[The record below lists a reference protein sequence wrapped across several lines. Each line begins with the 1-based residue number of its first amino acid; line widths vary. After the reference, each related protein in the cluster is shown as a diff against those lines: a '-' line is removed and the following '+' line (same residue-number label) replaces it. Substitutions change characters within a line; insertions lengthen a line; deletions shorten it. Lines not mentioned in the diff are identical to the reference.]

1 MTRTVLL
8 IDDHELIRQGL
19 CRAFERSG
27 DFTVLGEAGN
37 IADGVSLVQGLH
49 PDVVV
54 IDVRLPD
61 GSGLDATKQ
70 LRRAWPDLGIVVL
83 TMYSAD
89 DQLFL
94 ALDAGASAFVLKD
107 AHSDDVVAA
116 ARHASVSPHSFAA
129 KDLAAALRRR
139 NTPSGPQLS
148 GREREVLDLLASGL
162 GVAAI
167 ARTLFISESTIKTHI
182 SKLYEKLGASNR
194 AQAIMRAVHS
204 GLISHEASTNVGHK

>member
-1 MTRTVLL
+1 LL

-129 KDLAAALRRR
+129 KDLAGALRRR

-148 GREREVLDLLASGL
+148 GREREVLDLLAAGRSND
-162 GVAAI
+162 AI
-167 ARTLFISESTIKTHI
+167 ARELHI
-182 SKLYEKLGASNR
+182 SNKTVRNAVSGIYAKLHAAGR
-194 AQAIMRAVHS
+194 AEAIIKAR
-204 GLISHEASTNVGHK
+204 EAGFGRE